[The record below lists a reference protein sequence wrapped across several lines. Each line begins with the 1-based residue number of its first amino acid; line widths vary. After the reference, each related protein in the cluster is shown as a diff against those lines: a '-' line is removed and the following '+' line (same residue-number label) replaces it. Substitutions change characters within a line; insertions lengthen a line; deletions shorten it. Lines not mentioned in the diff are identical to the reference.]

1 MAASSESLP
10 TIVLDQNLVEAE
22 KFRLRKMFV
31 EIDTNRDGKIDIQ
44 ELTQG
49 LKRMGYFHITSDQVE
64 VIIFRLATLKWSS
77 FKIGFLIWKE
87 FIRDCDTDKTGDL
100 DKTEFVNYLLRHQQ
114 ELRLVFATL
123 DENKDG
129 LIFTFWGRNYHKL
142 QFLNFLQ
149 VKFVFRKWKMPFL
162 VLG

>member
-77 FKIGFLIWKE
+77 FKIGFLI
-87 FIRDCDTDKTGDL
+87 
-100 DKTEFVNYLLRHQQ
+100 
-114 ELRLVFATL
+114 
-123 DENKDG
+123 
-129 LIFTFWGRNYHKL
+129 
-142 QFLNFLQ
+142 
-149 VKFVFRKWKMPFL
+149 
-162 VLG
+162 